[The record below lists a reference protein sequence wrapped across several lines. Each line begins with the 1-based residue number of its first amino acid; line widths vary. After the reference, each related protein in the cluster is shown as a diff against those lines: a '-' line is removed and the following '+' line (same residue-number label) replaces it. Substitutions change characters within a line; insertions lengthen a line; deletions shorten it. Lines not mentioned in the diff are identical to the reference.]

1 MAMMMLVAMMT
12 MMIINCTVAINRT
25 SRMKSETPSSDR
37 SDIGVQQFKLT
48 WQPLALVNIVS
59 VQRVSRNCDG
69 DADDRVIYA
78 EEVGGPGAGQFL
90 CSDNWVA
97 SAAHGRTST
106 MMHNAIMR
114 AQRRAQIMHDARGS
128 DGCGWQGLIRPSCST
143 KPTSA
148 SDWVISKWRAD
159 IHICTSY
166 SYIVSLVCEYHVQAH
181 FTIFE
186 MLTYWPFQMDIYNTD
201 LLKLQLQPQE
211 TAKA

>member
-1 MAMMMLVAMMT
+1 
-12 MMIINCTVAINRT
+12 
-25 SRMKSETPSSDR
+25 MKSGTPSLFIWSLGYW
-37 SDIGVQQFKLT
+37 SSTIQANLT
-48 WQPLALVNIVS
+48 TLGTCIIVS

-97 SAAHGRTST
+97 SAAHRRTST

-114 AQRRAQIMHDARGS
+114 AQRRAQIMHDAQGS

-148 SDWVISKWRAD
+148 SDWVISKWRVD
-159 IHICTSY
+159 VCTSY
-166 SYIVSLVCEYHVQAH
+166 SYIVSLVREYHVQAH

-186 MLTYWPFQMDIYNTD
+186 MLTCGPSKWTYITLTCWNFNYSRRRQQKHKSFVSICLDFSSRFPWGG
-201 LLKLQLQPQE
+201 
-211 TAKA
+211 